1 MPQLARRRPGVSPI
15 VAWTA
20 VVAWMTVIFILS
32 SQPDLGEGL
41 GRWRFG
47 LAKVGHVVV
56 FSILGVL
63 TAHAMDRSRLSR
75 RTWWAVVFVALYAI
89 VDELHQS
96 FVPGRTPM
104 LMDVVIDSVSGLA
117 GAIAWSRLGRSWFAR
132 RIRNV
137 RLERM
142 KLAASHTLG
151 DQRPEAGE
159 VILSEGFVPPR
170 RRRAE
175 GTDRRLPDEVRR

>member
-1 MPQLARRRPGVSPI
+1 
-15 VAWTA
+15 
-20 VVAWMTVIFILS
+20 MTVIFILS

-117 GAIAWSRLGRSWFAR
+117 GAVAWSRVGRSWLAR
-132 RIRNV
+132 RIHND
-137 RLERM
+137 RLERA
-142 KLAASHTLG
+142 KLRASAISAA
-151 DQRPEAGE
+151 RPPEAGE
-159 VILSEGFVPPR
+159 VVLSEGFVPPR

-175 GTDRRLPDEVRR
+175 VPDRRLPDEVRR